1 MSIRLT
7 SSCRVLLA
15 GCLLVAASGLR
26 ADEDAETAQLL
37 EKRAHQSLVEG
48 EHEDALRRYRT
59 IAKLYPRTERAA
71 EAWWQ
76 IARLE
81 NHLADKQAAFDALQ
95 VLITSHAGHFEKAH
109 AEQLGL
115 ARSMMDADEQRQRR
129 RGLEPQRSKALN
141 EAEQEMLAGML
152 QTIIHNG
159 PQSEVARLA
168 HFDFALMLE
177 RAGKLPQALLMH
189 EEFVELHTDHELAD
203 DAACQIAYIR
213 YKQWKTMKSAAPR
226 QAAAARDALV
236 WFLSRYPQS
245 ERAALA
251 RSCLSELRLSEQK
264 ELESLARYY
273 EGQGKQEAAAVYWRE
288 LALKFPE
295 QAAADKALREKIAG
309 AVEVVPQAG
318 AVGPTRVEK
327 GP

>member
-1 MSIRLT
+1 MRLK
-7 SSCRVLLA
+7 SRL
-15 GCLLVAASGLR
+15 CLLLPCLVLAVSGARAA
-26 ADEDAETAQLL
+26 DDDETALL
-37 EKRAHQSLVEG
+37 LSKRAHQSLVEG

-59 IAKLYPRTERAA
+59 IAKLYPRTDRAA
-71 EAWWQ
+71 DAWWQ

-81 NHLADKQAAFDALQ
+81 NHLDDKQAAFDALQ
-95 VLITSHAGHFEKAH
+95 VLITRHAGHFEKAH

-115 ARSMMDADEQRQRR
+115 ARSMMDAEEQRQRR
-129 RGLEPQRSKALN
+129 RGLELARSKALN

-152 QTIIHNG
+152 QTIIRNG
-159 PQSEVARLA
+159 PQSEVARQA
-168 HFDFALMLE
+168 HYDFALMLE

-189 EEFVELHTDHELAD
+189 EEFVEAHTDHELAD

-236 WFLSRYPQS
+236 WFLARYPQS

-251 RSCLSELRLSEQK
+251 RSCLAELRLSEQK

-273 EGQGKQEAAAVYWRE
+273 EGQGKPDAAAVYWRE

-295 QAAADKALREKIAG
+295 LAVADKVLREKIAG
-309 AVEVVPQAG
+309 AVDPVPQAG
-318 AVGPTRVEK
+318 AVGPARAEK
-327 GP
+327 EP

>member
-1 MSIRLT
+1 ML
-7 SSCRVLLA
+7 
-15 GCLLVAASGLR
+15 AASGLR
-26 ADEDAETAQLL
+26 ADGDAETAQLL
-37 EKRAHQSLVEG
+37 QNRSHQSLIEG
-48 EHEDALRRYRT
+48 EHEDALRRFRT
-59 IAKLYPRTERAA
+59 IAKLYPNTEWAA
-71 EAWWQ
+71 RAWWQ

-81 NHLADKQAAFDALQ
+81 NHLEDKQAAFDALQ
-95 VLITSHAGHFEKAH
+95 VLITRHAGHFEKAH

-129 RGLEPQRSKALN
+129 RGLEPSRSKALN
-141 EAEQEMLAGML
+141 EAEQERLAGML
-152 QTIIHNG
+152 QAIIQNG
-159 PQSEVARLA
+159 PHSEVAMQA

-226 QAAAARDALV
+226 EAAAARDALV
-236 WFLSRYPQS
+236 WFLSRYPQC

-251 RSCLSELRLSEQK
+251 RSCLAELRLSEQK

-273 EGQGKQEAAAVYWRE
+273 EGQGKPDAAAVYWRE
-288 LALKFPE
+288 LAEKFPTSTQG
-295 QAAADKALREKIAG
+295 QASLIGPRS
-309 AVEVVPQAG
+309 P
-318 AVGPTRVEK
+318 VGR
-327 GP
+327 

>member
-1 MSIRLT
+1 MRLPP
-7 SSCRVLLA
+7 RVCLLMC
-15 GCLLVAASGLR
+15 CLLVADLGAAVDPGDEELAQRLLQR
-26 ADEDAETAQLL
+26 AQKALI
-37 EKRAHQSLVEG
+37 EG
-48 EHEDALRRYRT
+48 DHEDALRRFRT
-59 IAKLYPRTERAA
+59 IAKLYPNTEWAA
-71 EAWWQ
+71 GAWWQ

-81 NHLADKQAAFDALQ
+81 NHLEDKQAAFDALQ
-95 VLITSHAGHFEKAH
+95 VLITRHAGHFEKAH

-129 RGLEPQRSKALN
+129 RGLEPARSKALN

-152 QTIIHNG
+152 QAIIQNG
-159 PQSEVARLA
+159 PQSEVATQA
-168 HFDFALMLE
+168 HYDFALMLE

-226 QAAAARDALV
+226 EAAAARDGLV

-251 RSCLSELRLSEQK
+251 RSCLAELRLSEQK

-273 EGQGKQEAAAVYWRE
+273 EGQGKPDAAAVYWRE
-288 LALKFPE
+288 LAEKFPTSTQG
-295 QAAADKALREKIAG
+295 QATLIGPQSPADR
-309 AVEVVPQAG
+309 
-318 AVGPTRVEK
+318 
-327 GP
+327 